1 MEGVKDSTSTG
12 SLLWQE
18 YCKTLTACHELLN
31 LFSSF
36 GLPNVKPRVIELT
49 DAGPGV
55 GCNNNEVQFRIAE
68 RILIHNLDKLVH
80 VHRARGDSGQNEAA
94 RTNASIGDALVTG
107 ETLNWEHYKRFENMS
122 EEDIEALT
130 VQDYEKLEKERMEKN
145 PWKAAGVL
153 AERVDGEPAPH
164 GFISCSVTPREYEQF
179 YWDKE
184 HLRAYAST
192 KARSAK
198 EKLPG
203 HGYYSKIDRFFAG
216 HCKLG
221 IPIDRV
227 PTSDQFVV

>member
-1 MEGVKDSTSTG
+1 MKKVTHTFEYLERAVAKCDVVMMSDHEKTCCLQIQSLLTPVLTQMEAVKDSPSTG

-36 GLPNVKPRVIELT
+36 GLPIVKPRVIELT

-68 RILIHNLDKLVH
+68 RILIHNLDKLVR
-80 VHRARGDSGQNEAA
+80 VYRARGDSGQNEEE

-130 VQDYEKLEKERMEKN
+130 LQDYEKLEKERMEKN
-145 PWKAAGVL
+145 AWKAAGEL

-164 GFISCSVTPREYEQF
+164 GFISCSVTPR
-179 YWDKE
+179 
-184 HLRAYAST
+184 
-192 KARSAK
+192 
-198 EKLPG
+198 
-203 HGYYSKIDRFFAG
+203 
-216 HCKLG
+216 
-221 IPIDRV
+221 V
-227 PTSDQFVV
+227 